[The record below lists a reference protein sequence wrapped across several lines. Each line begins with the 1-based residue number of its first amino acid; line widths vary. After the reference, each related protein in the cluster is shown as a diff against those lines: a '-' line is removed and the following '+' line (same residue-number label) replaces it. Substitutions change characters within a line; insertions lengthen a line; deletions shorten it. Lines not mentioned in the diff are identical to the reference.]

1 MYISGCLRLF
11 LNYEIRVCPQ
21 LLLMFLPTLQT
32 YAVRSQGFLLGNL
45 FGGVCVFF
53 ARLARLILTE
63 YSCFKARL
71 K

>member
-11 LNYEIRVCPQ
+11 LNYEIRICPQ
-21 LLLMFLPTLQT
+21 LLLMFRQT
-32 YAVRSQGFLLGNL
+32 YAVGSQGFLLGNL
-45 FGGVCVFF
+45 FGGVCVFS